1 MSLRQRLLAALSLII
16 IMTVAVIGYVVTLR
30 TKEAFEAADTAR
42 TEALVQQFRQEFQR
56 SGDQVARRIE
66 TVAQSDALARMALD
80 LGQGGDPAAY
90 LNDAANLAQAHR
102 LDFLEFS
109 RTDGSIIS
117 SAQWPARFGYKEAI
131 PTTQSSGA
139 FLQRVELP
147 DGTAIGLLAVR
158 PVTTGAQPL
167 YVIGG
172 ERLDRD
178 FLASI
183 SLPVGMRAFLY
194 RCPDNDSSFN
204 PQNLIGPNASPDT
217 SKLAAIVQAAQE
229 HGGQEVRGIVHWTDD
244 LADSESFHAIPLK
257 AQDGKLIAVLLV
269 GSSRQTLVELV
280 HHIRAI
286 ALTVGGFG
294 ILAAILLSLWLAA
307 RVTRPVEDL
316 AIAAGAVAA
325 GNWDTHVAVKGSD
338 ELAQLAD
345 AFNKMTHE
353 IIDQRERLVQSERVA
368 AWRELARRLAHELKN
383 PLFPLQI
390 TVENLL
396 RARHL
401 PEAEFDEIFKESTA
415 TLLAEI
421 ANLKTIIGRFSDFS
435 KMPQPQLQRV
445 QINDLLKRVVSVY
458 EPQFKGREKPIT
470 DKLELGDLPEIDA
483 DPDLLHR
490 VFSNL
495 VLNAMDAMPDGGTL
509 TVRTRALDSTV
520 QIDISDTGT
529 GITQEESKRLFTP
542 YYTSKQHGTGLGLAI
557 VQSVISDH
565 RGSIAVESEPGTGA
579 TFRIE
584 LPKRL
589 ESALKAEPAQV
600 G

>member
-1 MSLRQRLLAALSLII
+1 MSFRQRLLAALSLII
-16 IMTVAVIGYVVTLR
+16 IATVAVIGYVVTLR
-30 TKEAFEAADTAR
+30 TKEAFETADTAR
-42 TEALVQQFRQEFQR
+42 TEALVQQFQQEFQR
-56 SGDQVARRIE
+56 SGEQVARRIDA
-66 TVAQSDALARMALD
+66 VAQSDSVARMAVD
-80 LGQGGDPAAY
+80 LGQGGDPATY
-90 LNDAANLAQAHR
+90 LNDAASQAQLHR
-102 LDFLEFS
+102 LDFLEFL
-109 RTDGSIIS
+109 RADGSIIS
-117 SAQWPARFGYKEAI
+117 SAQWPARFGYKALI
-131 PTTQSSGA
+131 PTAQNGAA
-139 FLQRVELP
+139 FLQRMELP
-147 DGTAIGLLAVR
+147 DGSALGLLALR
-158 PVTTGAQPL
+158 TVTIGAQPV

-194 RCPDNDSSFN
+194 RNQDKTFDPQNFIGPDNLTT
-204 PQNLIGPNASPDT
+204 PA
-217 SKLAAIVQAAQE
+217 KLAPIVQATE
-229 HGGQEVRGIVHWTDD
+229 ENGGQEVRGIVHWSDN
-244 LADSESFHAIPLK
+244 LADAESFHAIPLK
-257 AQDGKLIAVLLV
+257 AQDGNLIAVLLV
-269 GSSRQTLVELV
+269 GSSRRTLVELV
-280 HHIRAI
+280 HHIRTI

-294 ILAAILLSLWLAA
+294 IFAAILLSLWLAA

-325 GNWDTHVAVKGSD
+325 GNWDTHVEVRGSG
-338 ELAQLAD
+338 ELAQLAE

-396 RARHL
+396 RARLL
-401 PEAEFDEIFKESTA
+401 PQAEFDEIFKESTS

-458 EPQFKGREKPIT
+458 EPQFKVREKPIT
-470 DKLELGDLPEIDA
+470 AQLELGETPEIDA

-495 VLNAMDAMPDGGTL
+495 VLNAMDAMPEGGTL
-509 TVRTRALDSTV
+509 TVRTRALETTV
-520 QIDISDTGT
+520 QIEISDTGT
-529 GITQEESKRLFTP
+529 GIAQEESERLFTP

-565 RGSIAVESEPGTGA
+565 RGSIAVESEPGRGA

-589 ESALKAEPAQV
+589 ESALKAEPARV

>member
-1 MSLRQRLLAALSLII
+1 MSFRQRLLAALSLII
-16 IMTVAVIGYVVTLR
+16 IATVAVIGYVVTLR
-30 TKEAFEAADTAR
+30 TKEAFEAADSAR
-42 TEALVQQFRQEFQR
+42 TEALVQQFQQEFQR
-56 SGDQVARRIE
+56 SGEQVVRRIAA
-66 TVAQSDALARMALD
+66 VAQSDSVARMAVD
-80 LGQGGDPAAY
+80 LGQSGDPANY
-90 LNDAANLAQAHR
+90 LNDAANQAQLHR
-102 LDFLEFS
+102 LDFLEFL
-109 RTDGSIIS
+109 RANGSIIS
-117 SAQWPARFGYKEAI
+117 SAQWPARFGYQETI
-131 PTTQSSGA
+131 PASQNIAA

-147 DGTAIGLLAVR
+147 DGTALGLLSLQTVTIGAT
-158 PVTTGAQPL
+158 PV
-167 YVIGG
+167 YIIGG

-183 SLPVGMRAFLY
+183 SLPVGMRALLY
-194 RCPDNDSSFN
+194 RAEGTPFD
-204 PQNLIGPNASPDT
+204 PQNLIGPDNLANPA
-217 SKLAAIVQAAQE
+217 KLARIVQAAE
-229 HGGQEVRGIVHWTDD
+229 ENGGQEVRGIVHWSDN
-244 LADSESFHAIPLK
+244 LADAENFHAIPLK

-269 GSSRQTLVELV
+269 GSSRRNLVELV
-280 HHIRAI
+280 RHIRVI

-294 ILAAILLSLWLAA
+294 IFAAILLSLWLAA

-325 GNWDTHVAVKGSD
+325 GNWDTHVEARGSG
-338 ELAQLAD
+338 ELAQLAE
-345 AFNKMTHE
+345 AFNRMTHE

-401 PEAEFDEIFKESTA
+401 PPSEFDEIFKESTS

-421 ANLKTIIGRFSDFS
+421 ANLKTIVGRFSDFS

-445 QINDLLKRVVSVY
+445 QINDLLKRVISVY
-458 EPQFKGREKPIT
+458 EPQFKVRQPRIVAR
-470 DKLELGDLPEIDA
+470 LELGELPDIDT

-495 VLNAMDAMPDGGTL
+495 VLNAMDAMPEGGTI
-509 TVRTRALDSTV
+509 TVRTRTLESTV
-520 QIDISDTGT
+520 QIEISDTGT
-529 GITQEESKRLFTP
+529 GITPEESKRLFTP

-565 RGSIAVESEPGTGA
+565 RGSIAVESDPGKGA

-584 LPKRL
+584 LPQRL
-589 ESALKAEPAQV
+589 ESALKAESARV
-600 G
+600 L